1 MACACFYCNAAL
13 VRSNRWQ
20 GRQPDNL
27 RTTDHI
33 FPKSAVKR
41 LSCLFGDEWRQLNC
55 VDACPACNARK
66 GSMSPL
72 AWLPL
77 IPDPAAR
84 LRFLLRLA
92 ALGVTPAALARAL
105 RDQPRS

>member
-1 MACACFYCNAAL
+1 MACVCFYCNATL
-13 VRSNRWQ
+13 VRSKRWQ
-20 GRQPDNL
+20 GRQPSNL

-33 FPKSAVKR
+33 FPKSALKR
-41 LSCLFGDEWRQLNC
+41 LSCLFGDEWRQINC
-55 VDACPACNARK
+55 VDACPACNLRK

-84 LRFLLRLA
+84 LRFTIRLA
-92 ALGVTPAALARAL
+92 ALGVPPTTLVNAL
-105 RDQPRS
+105 RDDRDQ